1 MNSLAT
7 RLLPAAALTLAVV
20 SAVAQQPLPPNFKW
34 ASHVVFNKN
43 QMPRLGNDSSW
54 QQKTPHIAGNS
65 RKEQIWGVLDYS
77 FDTDLAWTDDM
88 TVNFYVLMDASLIT
102 KAEYKD
108 PLADPKQR
116 FSFMQLTLRYS
127 DIPKGKDH
135 KVSAVLLPAALMRF
149 GRVIAMGFEATVKG
163 EVVFTTG
170 NQMVA
175 GELKKGLEMMIQKNP
190 AVAKENWWTLQPI
203 VGNDKCVKRDGY
215 LVDRAKTPFA
225 FSAIDDYEMSK

>member
-1 MNSLAT
+1 MNLRIHRLLSVAVLSLAVGT
-7 RLLPAAALTLAVV
+7 V
-20 SAVAQQPLPPNFKW
+20 SAQQPLPPNFKW
-34 ASHVVFNKN
+34 APHVVFNKN

-88 TVNFYVLMDASLIT
+88 TVNFYILMDASLIT

-108 PLADPKQR
+108 PLADPNQR

-135 KVSAVLLPAALMRF
+135 KVSAVILPAALMRF
-149 GRVIAMGFEATVKG
+149 GRVIGMGFEATVKG

-175 GELKKGLEMMIQKNP
+175 GDLKKGLETMVQKNP
-190 AVAKENWWTLQPI
+190 NVAKENWWTLQPI
-203 VGNDKCVKRDGY
+203 VANDKCVKRDGY
-215 LVDRAKTPFA
+215 LVDRSKTPFA
-225 FSAIDDYEMSK
+225 LVSPDDYEMSK